1 MPRPG
6 SSGLETREKRN
17 IGANGKNNKKGLL
30 NERNAVAE
38 NAATGGATDG
48 GGGVRGEERMKYIG
62 VWMNRMDRESMV
74 AVVSWEVGFLEVSVG

>member
-1 MPRPG
+1 M
-6 SSGLETREKRN
+6 
-17 IGANGKNNKKGLL
+17 
-30 NERNAVAE
+30 AE